1 MHVHALSTSLYTH
14 AHTHILIANPNVR
27 SNPSSKEV
35 TPLHIAAGSG
45 HLACL
50 QLLVQ
55 LGGDIMARDT
65 EQLTP
70 VDYASVSGQD
80 LCLNYLN
87 DVLGEAGWFCPLSLS
102 LSLSL
107 SLT

>member
-1 MHVHALSTSLYTH
+1 MSNINIT
-14 AHTHILIANPNVR
+14 ANPNVQ
-27 SNPSSKEV
+27 SSSINRGV

-55 LGGDIMARDT
+55 LGGDIMATDT
-65 EQLTP
+65 DQLTP
-70 VDYASVSGQD
+70 VDYAIENSQD

-87 DVLGEAGWFCPLSLS
+87 DILGICSMCM
-102 LSLSL
+102 
-107 SLT
+107 

>member
-1 MHVHALSTSLYTH
+1 M
-14 AHTHILIANPNVR
+14 R
-27 SNPSSKEV
+27 SNTVSKEV

-55 LGGDIMARDT
+55 LGGDIMARDV

-70 VDYASVSGQD
+70 VDYASVNGQD
-80 LCLNYLN
+80 LCLKYLN
-87 DVLGEAGWFCPLSLS
+87 DVLGNNSDMYIVIHV
-102 LSLSL
+102 
-107 SLT
+107 TYMYIH

>member
-1 MHVHALSTSLYTH
+1 MLY
-14 AHTHILIANPNVR
+14 AHTHTANPNVR

-55 LGGDIMARDT
+55 LGGDIMARDV

-70 VDYASVSGQD
+70 VDYASVNGQD
-80 LCLNYLN
+80 LCLKYLN
-87 DVLGEAGWFCPLSLS
+87 DILGTYVYVARHNEVGY
-102 LSLSL
+102 
-107 SLT
+107 

>member
-1 MHVHALSTSLYTH
+1 M
-14 AHTHILIANPNVR
+14 
-27 SNPSSKEV
+27 

-70 VDYASVSGQD
+70 VDYASVNGQD

-87 DVLGEAGWFCPLSLS
+87 DVLGKLVLLG
-102 LSLSL
+102 
-107 SLT
+107 